1 MSFVLTLPDGTSLA
15 LPAPPLV
22 MGIVNVTPDS
32 FSDGGLSESAGA
44 AIAHGERLAAEGAAI
59 VDVGG
64 ESTRPGHVAVDAQT
78 EMGRVLPVI
87 AGLKA
92 RMAAPISID
101 SYKAEVAEAA
111 LAAGASIVNDVWGA
125 QRDPRIADVAARAG
139 APIVLMHN
147 RDEADA
153 SLDIFDEV
161 TRFLERSIAIATAA
175 GVPRGQIVVDPGIG
189 FGKTA
194 RQNLDL
200 IRHLDRLSVLGCPI
214 LLGATRKSTLGRI
227 TGRTVPAERLAASI
241 AAHLYGASRGAA
253 IIRAHDVAP
262 HIDALKTWAA
272 IEDSTKADL

>member
-1 MSFVLTLPDGTSLA
+1 MPPVLTLPDGTSLVLTA
-15 LPAPPLV
+15 TPLV

-32 FSDGGLSESAGA
+32 FSDGGLLDSAEA
-44 AIAHGERLAAEGAAI
+44 AIAHGEQLVGEGAAI

-64 ESTRPGHVAVDAQT
+64 ESTRPGHVAVDGQT
-78 EMGRVLPVI
+78 EMARVLPVI

-92 RMAAPISID
+92 RTDTPVSID

-111 LAAGASIVNDVWGA
+111 LAAGAAIVNDVWGA
-125 QRDPRIADVAARAG
+125 QRDPRIAEVAARAG

-147 RDEADA
+147 RDAADA

-161 TRFLERSIAIATAA
+161 LRFLERSIRIATAA
-175 GVPRGQIVVDPGIG
+175 GVPRGQIVLDPGIG

-214 LLGATRKSTLGRI
+214 LIGASRKSTLGRI
-227 TGRTVPAERLAASI
+227 TGRAVPAERLAASI

-253 IIRAHDVAP
+253 IIRAHDVAA
-262 HIDALKTWAA
+262 HIDALKTWTA
-272 IEDSTKADL
+272 IEDSMKADL